1 MITFTVLGTAV
12 PKGSKK
18 AFLPRGWKRPVVVDD
33 NRDGLRPW
41 LSSVMDAAHQALGEA
56 KPLEGPVEV
65 ALVFYVARPKSAP
78 KSVTV
83 PATRPDWDK
92 LSRAVGDALKSAGL
106 YRDDGQIARA
116 WVEKRFAAGVA
127 DPDGERG
134 IPRLVVRARALQA
147 PTQAPMEQT
156 SLSSLFAHGE

>member
-1 MITFTVLGTAV
+1 MITFTVYGAAV

-33 NRDGLRPW
+33 NREGLRPW
-41 LSSVMDAAHQALGEA
+41 IGAVMESAQKALGDT
-56 KPLEGPVEV
+56 KPLEGPVEI
-65 ALVFYVARPKSAP
+65 AFRFYVARPKSAP
-78 KSVTV
+78 RRVTI

-116 WVEKRFAAGVA
+116 WVEKVFAAGPA
-127 DPDGERG
+127 DPEGDRG
-134 IPRLVVRARALQA
+134 IPRLVVSARAIEAVTDA
-147 PTQAPMEQT
+147 PIEQHAAAAG
-156 SLSSLFAHGE
+156 SG